1 MLNRILQPLFA
12 IILFSAPCFGQ
23 TPTPPSGPT
32 GPTGPTIKILAM
44 SRLLGDPKSAEVQN
58 MLPYERNAIVRLYLS
73 GKIDHWFVRQ
83 DRNGLVLILDV
94 KSIDEARKILEEL
107 PLDKAKLGT
116 YDLIPLGPMIPLES
130 LLATAPMTPVRP

>member
-1 MLNRILQPLFA
+1 
-12 IILFSAPCFGQ
+12 
-23 TPTPPSGPT
+23 
-32 GPTGPTIKILAM
+32 M

-58 MLPYERNAIVRLYLS
+58 TLPYERNAIVRFYLS

-94 KSIDEARKILEEL
+94 KSVDEARKILEEL